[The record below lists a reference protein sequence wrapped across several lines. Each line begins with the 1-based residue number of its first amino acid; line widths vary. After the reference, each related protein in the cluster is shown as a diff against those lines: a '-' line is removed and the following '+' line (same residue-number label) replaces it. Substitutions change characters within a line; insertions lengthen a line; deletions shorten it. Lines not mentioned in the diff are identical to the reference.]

1 LKEKKKVKAKNLV
14 KEKKLKEEPK
24 PYTQAQL
31 LKNRNEV
38 LSRMPLHEALYRR
51 AIGGKKQTSPVPEN
65 SKTRGLDKSKIK
77 IQKSTLKTNRDGS
90 LNGKYNFQYCYHL
103 FSYKF

>member
-1 LKEKKKVKAKNLV
+1 MKEKK
-14 KEKKLKEEPK
+14 KEEPK

-31 LKNRNEV
+31 LKNRNEI

-65 SKTRGLDKSKIK
+65 SKIRN
-77 IQKSTLKTNRDGS
+77 QKSTLKTNRHGS
-90 LNGKYNFQYCYHL
+90 LNGKYNFRYCYL
-103 FSYKF
+103 TFSYKF